1 VAGEG
6 PAAVAL
12 VLLRRE
18 DSPMLGLAE
27 EEEWWETGQVAEAE
41 KPRWARACPIKGQRF
56 CAIEARR
63 GAAVVLSD
71 LIEDDEMKGQTLPKR
86 FRPVARSMA
95 SILSGFDEVGEV
107 RRVLWRR
114 ERRIEMR
121 GATFENREAVSLF
134 EKSERLASD
143 PLSFDARR
151 IA

>member
-1 VAGEG
+1 
-6 PAAVAL
+6 
-12 VLLRRE
+12 
-18 DSPMLGLAE
+18 M
-27 EEEWWETGQVAEAE
+27 
-41 KPRWARACPIKGQRF
+41 
-56 CAIEARR
+56 EARR

-86 FRPVARSMA
+86 LRPAARSMA
-95 SILSGFDEVGEV
+95 SILNGFDEVGEV
-107 RRVLWRR
+107 RRVLGGR

-134 EKSERLASD
+134 EKTERLASD